1 MEFTPEIQAL
11 IDAQITEAK
20 TKWVAEELTP
30 IQTELEGL
38 KPAPKT
44 DKEKEIEEKEKELW
58 QKEKS
63 LHIKE
68 KGLSDFADFING
80 ESLEDLDKSI
90 EKLNT
95 ILEAKK
101 LNNSYI
107 PQDHKTTDAYSIAEK
122 NKDTQGM
129 IGSKLSK
136 LFSK

>member
-1 MEFTPEIQAL
+1 MEITPEIQAI
-11 IDAQITEAK
+11 IDTQLSEAK
-20 TKWVAEELTP
+20 AKWVVEELTP
-30 IQTELEGL
+30 IQTELTAL
-38 KPAPKT
+38 KPVPKT
-44 DKEKEIEEKEKELW
+44 DKEKEIETKEQELW

-80 ESLEDLDKSI
+80 ESIEDLNKSI
-90 EKLNT
+90 EKLSG

-101 LNNSYI
+101 LNNAYV
-107 PQDHKTTDAYSIAEK
+107 PDGHKTPDTYAVAEK

-136 LFSK
+136 LFS

>member
-1 MEFTPEIQAL
+1 MEFTPEQQEYINN
-11 IDAQITEAK
+11 QI
-20 TKWVAEELTP
+20 AEEKSKWETEILTP

-38 KPAPKT
+38 KPTPKT

-58 QKEKS
+58 AKEKS
-63 LHIKE
+63 LYIKE

-122 NKDTQGM
+122 NKNVEGM

>member
-1 MEFTPEIQAL
+1 MEFTPEQQAH
-11 IDAQITEAK
+11 IDAQI
-20 TKWVAEELTP
+20 AEEKSKWETEILTP

-38 KPAPKT
+38 KPTPKT

-58 QKEKS
+58 AKEKS
-63 LHIKE
+63 LYIKE

>member
-1 MEFTPEIQAL
+1 MEFTPEQQAL

-38 KPAPKT
+38 KPTPKT

-58 QKEKS
+58 AKEKS

>member
-1 MEFTPEIQAL
+1 MEITPEIQAL

-30 IQTELEGL
+30 IQTELTKL
-38 KPAPKT
+38 KPVPKT
-44 DKEKEIEEKEKELW
+44 DKEVELEAKEAELW
-58 QKEKS
+58 DKEKS

-80 ESLEDLDKSI
+80 ETVEDLDKSI
-90 EKLNT
+90 EKLNA
-95 ILEAKK
+95 ILASKK

-107 PQDHKTTDAYSIAEK
+107 PDGHKPPDTYAQAEK

-136 LFSK
+136 LFS

>member
-1 MEFTPEIQAL
+1 MEFTPEQQEYINN
-11 IDAQITEAK
+11 QI
-20 TKWVAEELTP
+20 AEEKSKWETEILTP
-30 IQTELEGL
+30 IQTELKGL
-38 KPAPKT
+38 KPTPKT

-58 QKEKS
+58 AKEKS

-80 ESLEDLDKSI
+80 NTIEELDKGI

-95 ILEAKK
+95 ILASKK

-107 PQDHKTTDAYSIAEK
+107 PDGHKTPDAYSIAEK
-122 NKDTQGM
+122 NKNVEGM